1 MKKASRTNTA
11 KQEKKIVGVKNRFSL
26 ASIRTKLKNW
36 VIKKGTVADVATDAN
51 AETTETNKERS
62 DAWTCVSNCNRSEI
76 EQKVKNALLPVGFM
90 INRSQIDLL
99 IKHKRLRLNDFQWIC
114 CENDEVFIKEEK
126 IPLAQA
132 FGWGESLGDFRV
144 N

>member
-1 MKKASRTNTA
+1 M
-11 KQEKKIVGVKNRFSL
+11 
-26 ASIRTKLKNW
+26 
-36 VIKKGTVADVATDAN
+36 ADVATDAN

-99 IKHKRLRLNDFQWIC
+99 IKHKRLNHSHIFQHSWPIL
-114 CENDEVFIKEEK
+114 ETSLIGKANIPPDYRRFVFHRNSN
-126 IPLAQA
+126 
-132 FGWGESLGDFRV
+132 GLGKFR
-144 N
+144 